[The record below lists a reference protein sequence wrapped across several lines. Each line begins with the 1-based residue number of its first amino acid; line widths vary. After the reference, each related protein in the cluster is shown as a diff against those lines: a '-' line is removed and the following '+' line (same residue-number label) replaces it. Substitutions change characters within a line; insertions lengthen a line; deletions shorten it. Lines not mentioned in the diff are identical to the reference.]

1 MSIELLIINRLTNF
15 LMIIKRIRRNEIDF
29 FMKSKLSA
37 LSDGERKKE
46 IFEKIWYIKLII
58 LYRIQ
63 HTIFKQEK

>member
-37 LSDGERKKE
+37 LSDGTRKKE